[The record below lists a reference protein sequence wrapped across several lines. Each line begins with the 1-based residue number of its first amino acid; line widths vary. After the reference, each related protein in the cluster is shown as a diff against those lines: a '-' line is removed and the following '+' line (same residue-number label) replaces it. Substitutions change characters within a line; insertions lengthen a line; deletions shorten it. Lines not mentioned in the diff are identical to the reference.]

1 MPTNSEKKLL
11 SNGEVIKLITAV
23 VVASSIWFRMEQK
36 FDQNSERILKKI
48 DEHMLSDKF
57 EKQIMSNEIAI
68 LRAEIKEVK
77 SDLNTA
83 KQKSE
88 FVRPSQIEVPEPETR
103 EIKKK

>member
-1 MPTNSEKKLL
+1 
-11 SNGEVIKLITAV
+11 
-23 VVASSIWFRMEQK
+23 
-36 FDQNSERILKKI
+36 
-48 DEHMLSDKF
+48 MLSDKF